1 MEPPSMGEDEGMP
14 RSLWSG
20 TISFGLVNIPVKL
33 VTAVRKQDVRFHQ
46 LHAKDHVRIQQ
57 RRVCP
62 RDGEEVAWEDLVKGY
77 EIAPGQ
83 YVVVEPDELEALDPE
98 ATHTVDIEDFVSL
111 DQIDPLYYD
120 SSYYLVP
127 DQAGTK
133 AYRLLLD
140 VMNET
145 GRVGI
150 GKVVLRTK
158 QYLCAIR
165 PLDGALSLSTM
176 NFDDEVVHQEDLEG
190 LPGPDV
196 AASERELR
204 LANQL
209 VEAMSTD
216 FDPSKY
222 EDTHRQA
229 VLELIEAKA
238 AGQEIVT
245 EPARPAA
252 PVIDLMEALE
262 ASLSRD
268 EGEKPTRA
276 GSRRGRASAG

>member
-1 MEPPSMGEDEGMP
+1 MGEDKGMP
-14 RSLWSG
+14 RSIWSG

-62 RDGEEVAWEDLVKGY
+62 QDGEEVAWEDLVKGY

-83 YVVVEPDELEALDPE
+83 YVVIEPEELEALDPE

-145 GRVGI
+145 GRVAI

-165 PLDGALSLSTM
+165 PVDGALALSTM
-176 NFDDEVVHQEDLEG
+176 NFDDEVVHREDLEG
-190 LPGPDV
+190 LPGPEV
-196 AASERELR
+196 STSERELR

-222 EDTHRQA
+222 QDTHRQA

-238 AGQEIVT
+238 AGQEVVT

-268 EGEKPTRA
+268 EEDKTGRA
-276 GSRRGRASAG
+276 PGRRGRASAG